1 MVIRGYPEEDIP
13 PSERI
18 PEVEPTP
25 TVEPEVKPGISNS
38 YNTYNYSTEKATLDP
53 NVALT
58 ASLIALGI
66 LTIGGIIIILATKKP
81 KPK

>member
-1 MVIRGYPEEDIP
+1 MVIRGYPSEDIP

-18 PEVEPTP
+18 PEIVPP
-25 TVEPEVKPGISNS
+25 PGVEPEVKPDVKN
-38 YNTYNYSTEKATLDP
+38 YYTYYSTEKATLDP

-58 ASLIALGI
+58 TSLIALGI